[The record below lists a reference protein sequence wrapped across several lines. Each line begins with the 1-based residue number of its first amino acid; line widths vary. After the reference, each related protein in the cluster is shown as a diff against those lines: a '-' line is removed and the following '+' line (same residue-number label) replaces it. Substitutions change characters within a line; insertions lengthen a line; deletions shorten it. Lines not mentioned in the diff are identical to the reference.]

1 MAEKGNGGVSSRLAA
16 RRKEKAGEKKE
27 EKKEED
33 GGKVNGNGKN
43 VANGDAAVAN
53 GAPGEPGLEKPEP
66 MELPPFETITGD
78 RMDPFSFRFQFKNV
92 EYCSGRNKT
101 LLCYLV
107 DQSSG
112 ADGLL
117 RGFLEDEHAG
127 LHAELAFFQLILPQ
141 YDPSVNYTVTW
152 YVSSSPCAHC
162 CSKLLEI
169 LQERKTLRLNIF
181 SARLL
186 EAEEEEGQ
194 EDNRAGMKALA
205 GAGCKLRVMKPL
217 DFSYSWDTFVEHE
230 DERFTPWEDCQE
242 NYEYHHEK
250 LAQILE

>member
-1 MAEKGNGGVSSRLAA
+1 MNLRRLFVLWSMRWNAMVSSRSSYTQNDDETGQHQDSP
-16 RRKEKAGEKKE
+16 RKGRVRVSFVVQDK
-27 EKKEED
+27 
-33 GGKVNGNGKN
+33 
-43 VANGDAAVAN
+43 
-53 GAPGEPGLEKPEP
+53 
-66 MELPPFETITGD
+66 D